1 MKLILK
7 GCDTMNTFVSI
18 IIIFGLLVFIHELG
32 HLIFAK
38 RAGILCREFAIGFG
52 PKLFSFKRD
61 ETVYTIRLL
70 PLGGFVRMAGEDPET
85 IEIKPGFQ
93 IGLVFSPTGK
103 VKDIVINNKSKHP
116 NDKVITVEKI
126 DIEHQLIIQ
135 GYDED
140 DQLHT
145 YSIDPKADYIYDEQ
159 RTQIAPHNRQFAS
172 KSLSER
178 AIAIFA
184 GPFMNFALAVVILI
198 TFALIQGMPVDKPI
212 VGDVIP
218 EGAAL
223 EVGLQKGDLV
233 RAIDGKPLD
242 TWDDLTSVIQR
253 SANQELL
260 FTVHRNGE
268 NFKVAIVPDERI
280 GPNEEK
286 SGYIGVYPPTEFS
299 VVGSIMFGFTQTYE
313 YIRLIIESLGM
324 LITGEFTLD
333 HLSGPVGIYN
343 YTGQAAEMGILVLMQ
358 WAAILSINLGI
369 INLLPLPA
377 LDGGRL
383 IFIGLEAVR
392 GKPIDP
398 QKEGIVHFVGFALLM
413 LLMLVVTWND
423 INKFFL

>member
-1 MKLILK
+1 
-7 GCDTMNTFVSI
+7 MNTFISI

-52 PKLFSFKRD
+52 PKLFSYKKD

-70 PLGGFVRMAGEDPET
+70 PLGGFVRMAGEDPEM

-93 IGLVFSPTGK
+93 IGLMFTPTGK
-103 VKDIVINNKSKHP
+103 VKEIIINNKSKHP
-116 NDKVITVEKI
+116 NAKVITVEKL
-126 DIEHQLIIQ
+126 DLEHNLIIQ
-135 GYDED
+135 GYDEND
-140 DQLHT
+140 ELQT
-145 YSIDPKADYIYDEQ
+145 FYVDPKADYIYDEQ
-159 RTQIAPHNRQFAS
+159 RTQIAPYNRQFGS
-172 KSLSER
+172 KTLSQR

-184 GPFMNFALAVVILI
+184 GPFMNFALAVVILMSYA
-198 TFALIQGMPVDKPI
+198 FIQGMPVDKPM
-212 VGDVIP
+212 VGDVI
-218 EGAAL
+218 EGGSAIEA
-223 EVGLQKGDLV
+223 GLQKGDYV
-233 RAIDGKPLD
+233 VAIDGQPLE
-242 TWDDLTSVIQR
+242 TWKDLTSIIQR
-253 SANQELL
+253 SADQELL
-260 FTVHRNGE
+260 FKVKRNNELFEVTV
-268 NFKVAIVPDERI
+268 VPEGRE
-280 GPNEEK
+280 GPNDRVD
-286 SGYIGVYPPTEFS
+286 GFIGIYPPHEFS
-299 VVGSIMFGFTQTYE
+299 LAGSVTFGFTQTWE
-313 YIRLIIESLGM
+313 YIKLIIQSLGM

-343 YTGQAAEMGILVLMQ
+343 YTGQAAAMGILVLMQ

-383 IFIGLEAVR
+383 IFIGLEALR

>member
-1 MKLILK
+1 
-7 GCDTMNTFVSI
+7 MNTLISI

-52 PKLFSFKRD
+52 PKLFSFKKD

-70 PLGGFVRMAGEDPET
+70 PLGGFVRMAGEDPEM

-93 IGLVFSPTGK
+93 IGLVFSTNGK
-103 VKDIVINNKSKHP
+103 VKEIVINNKSKHP
-116 NDKVITVEKI
+116 HVKVVTVEKI
-126 DIEHQLIIQ
+126 DLEHKLVIQ
-135 GYDED
+135 GYDD
-140 DQLHT
+140 DNELQT
-145 YSIDPKADYIYDEQ
+145 YFVEPKADYIYDGQ
-159 RTQIAPHNRQFAS
+159 RTQIAPYNRQFGS
-172 KSLSER
+172 KTLLQR

-184 GPFMNFALAVVILI
+184 GPFMNFALAAVILM
-198 TFALIQGMPVDKPI
+198 TFAFIQGMPVDKPM

-218 EGAAL
+218 DGAAIEAGL
-223 EVGLQKGDLV
+223 EKGDLV
-233 RAIDGKPLD
+233 VAVNGNQLE
-242 TWDDLTSVIQR
+242 TWDDLTSIIQK
-253 SANQELL
+253 SPNQELL
-260 FTVHRNGE
+260 FTVDRNGE
-268 NFKVAIVPDERI
+268 TFDVVVVPDERV
-280 GPNEEK
+280 GPNEVVD
-286 SGYIGVYPPTEFS
+286 GFIGIYPPTEFAL
-299 VVGSIMFGFTQTYE
+299 VGSIIFGLTQTYE
-313 YIRLIIESLGM
+313 YIVLIIESLGM
-324 LITGEFTLD
+324 LITGQFSLD

-343 YTGQAAEMGILVLMQ
+343 YTDQAAEMGILVLMQ
-358 WAAILSINLGI
+358 WAAILSVNLGI

-383 IFIGLEAVR
+383 MFIGLEAVR